1 MALLAQLHLLLP
13 SGKATKQRTLIS
25 LHGLSGLNVKK
36 QVSKSTVPFC
46 MCYLAC
52 DKKVSAK
59 MHHIDFSTRQL
70 YNRFLG
76 VKITES
82 NDQAVIKCYD
92 LAHLWEYFKLVKVQD
107 KIILDMV
114 SKPVILRNS

>member
-1 MALLAQLHLLLP
+1 MATFKILCQLICCLQCYL
-13 SGKATKQRTLIS
+13 
-25 LHGLSGLNVKK
+25 GLNVKK

-92 LAHLWEYFKLVKVQD
+92 LAHLWEYFKLEKVQD
-107 KIILDMV
+107 KIILDTV
-114 SKPVILRNS
+114 SKPVILRNSK